1 MVRQVIDP
9 ATPDRAAWFAGMAE
23 HAAEMI
29 GEGADADGLAR
40 FEACANQWLT
50 HEGVPDPPFSILSEL
65 DAKGASNG

>member
-9 ATPDRAAWFAGMAE
+9 ATWDRAAWFAGMAK

-29 GEGADADGLAR
+29 AKGADADLLAR
-40 FEACANQWLT
+40 FDACANQWLVNQ
-50 HEGVPDPPFSILSEL
+50 GVPDPPFSILSEL